1 MMEKEKAEIQE
12 QLGKIKYFIF
22 RIKKK
27 SESKF
32 NGTDL
37 E

>member
-1 MMEKEKAEIQE
+1 MTEKEKAEIQSNLE
-12 QLGKIKYFIF
+12 KYFIF
-22 RIKKK
+22 RIKEK
-27 SESKF
+27 SQIKF